1 MVTTKSQSNVLR
13 YDIVGSRRFSN
24 YGFAVI
30 VAIGALGF
38 LLAGLSSF
46 LKINLLPFTEPLS
59 LNFVPQGL
67 ALSFYGVAGT
77 LLEIYLLYVIA
88 VDYGSGYNEFD
99 RNSGKV
105 TIFRRGRSQSK
116 NLELTYK
123 ISDVQAVRVEIRE
136 GLNPKRALY
145 LRVKGKGDLPLS
157 EVGQPIALSV
167 LEDRAAEIA
176 KFLAVPLEGGHC
188 QKISKMK
195 NKWFKLLPI

>member
-116 NLELTYK
+116 NLPATQLLKKLLCSTTIK
-123 ISDVQAVRVEIRE
+123 Q
-136 GLNPKRALY
+136 KT
-145 LRVKGKGDLPLS
+145 
-157 EVGQPIALSV
+157 PIAMNL
-167 LEDRAAEIA
+167 LLLNRQEF
-176 KFLAVPLEGGHC
+176 KPLVFH
-188 QKISKMK
+188 
-195 NKWFKLLPI
+195 L

>member
-13 YDIVGSRRFSN
+13 YDIIGSRRFSN
-24 YGFAVI
+24 YCFAVI

-38 LLAGLSSF
+38 SLAGLSSF
-46 LKINLLPFTEPLS
+46 LKIDLLPLSEPLQ
-59 LNFVPQGL
+59 LEFLPQGL

-88 VDYGSGYNEFD
+88 IDYGSGYNEFD

-105 TIFRRGRSQSK
+105 TIFRRGRSK
-116 NLELTYK
+116 NKNIELTYK
-123 ISDVQAVRVEIRE
+123 IADVQAVRVEIRN

-157 EVGQPIALSV
+157 EVGQPISLTL

-176 KFLAVPLEGGHC
+176 KFLTVPLEG
-188 QKISKMK
+188 
-195 NKWFKLLPI
+195 L

>member
-13 YDIVGSRRFSN
+13 YDIVGSRRVSN

-46 LKINLLPFTEPLS
+46 FKINLLPLAEPLE
-59 LNFVPQGL
+59 LNFIPQGL

-77 LLEIYLLYVIA
+77 LLEIYLLYVI
-88 VDYGSGYNEFD
+88 VIDYGSGYNEFD
-99 RNSGKV
+99 LNNGKV
-105 TIFRRGRSQSK
+105 TLFRRGRSQSK
-116 NLELTYK
+116 NIEFTYK
-123 ISDVQAVRVEIRE
+123 IADVQAVRVEIRE
-136 GLNPKRALY
+136 GLNPKRSLY

-157 EVGQPIALSV
+157 EVGQPISLTA

-176 KFLAVPLEGGHC
+176 KFLGVPLEG
-188 QKISKMK
+188 
-195 NKWFKLLPI
+195 L

>member
-30 VAIGALGF
+30 VAIGASGF
-38 LLAGLSSF
+38 LLAGISSF
-46 LKINLLPFTEPLS
+46 LKINLLPFADPLQ
-59 LNFVPQGL
+59 LEFVPQGL

-77 LLEIYLLYVIA
+77 LLELYLLYVMAI
-88 VDYGSGYNEFD
+88 DYGSGYNEFD
-99 RNSGKV
+99 RNIGKV
-105 TIFRRGRSQSK
+105 TLFRRGRNKSK
-116 NLELTYK
+116 NIELIYK
-123 ISDVQAVRVEIRE
+123 IADVQAVRVEIRN

-157 EVGQPIALSV
+157 EVGQPIGLTE

-176 KFLAVPLEGGHC
+176 KFLAVPLEG
-188 QKISKMK
+188 
-195 NKWFKLLPI
+195 L

>member
-46 LKINLLPFTEPLS
+46 LKINLLPFAEPLS
-59 LNFVPQGL
+59 LDFVPQGL
-67 ALSFYGVAGT
+67 ALSFYGIAGT

-88 VDYGSGYNEFD
+88 IDYGSGYNEFD

-157 EVGQPIALSV
+157 EVGQPIALNV

-176 KFLAVPLEGGHC
+176 KFLAVPLEG
-188 QKISKMK
+188 
-195 NKWFKLLPI
+195 L